1 LDEVAAL
8 LLAACFGRSRA
19 AVAAA
24 DTYIGRAVGWRQG
37 LCVRQIRGFTM
48 KITIDIDC
56 TPEEARAFLGL
67 PDVAPLQAEMMKEMQ
82 ERMMKTLAGM
92 DAEKLMKTWLS
103 GGMQTLEQMRAFW
116 EQMARGGPKGS
127 AS

>member
-1 LDEVAAL
+1 
-8 LLAACFGRSRA
+8 
-19 AVAAA
+19 
-24 DTYIGRAVGWRQG
+24 
-37 LCVRQIRGFTM
+37 M

-67 PDVAPLQAEMMKEMQ
+67 PDVAPLQAEVMKELQ
-82 ERMMKTLAGM
+82 ERMMKTLATM

-103 GGMQTLEQMRAFW
+103 SGAQSFEQMQRTFW
-116 EQMARGGPKGS
+116 EQFAGRESKGPKGS

>member
-1 LDEVAAL
+1 LCAG
-8 LLAACFGRSRA
+8 LLAVIHDQAHR
-19 AVAAA
+19 
-24 DTYIGRAVGWRQG
+24 
-37 LCVRQIRGFTM
+37 FTM

-67 PDVAPLQAEMMKEMQ
+67 PDVAPLQAEVMKELQ

-92 DAEKLMKTWLS
+92 DAEKLMKTWLA
-103 GGMQTLEQMRAFW
+103 GGTQTFEQMRAFW
-116 EQMARGGPKGS
+116 EQFAGRGPKGS